1 MVCKQEDMYKQIK
14 YFSGL
19 NALRFFAAYFVVLH
33 HAEKI
38 RLKNGL
44 FNLKGFSIFNNG
56 GIAVTFFFVLS
67 GFLIS
72 YLLLREQKETHN
84 ISIKKFYVRRI
95 LRIWPLYFLL
105 VIIGTLII
113 PYFLNIIDNPYE
125 MPYTFKDVIFYYV
138 LFSPFM
144 VNILFGHHLL
154 EPLWSIGVE
163 ELFYIMWAPLFKFF
177 KKHLLAI
184 ILFVIALKIIILF
197 MIVEFEM
204 SSSLIKIVR
213 MLQFESMAIGGLAAY
228 IIHHRKKGIESSFI
242 FSRPIQ
248 VLLLSYI
255 LLKFVGVQFIIEK
268 SIFFD
273 YIYNTQIIS
282 QILLTCSFAWLI
294 INISI
299 NKKSLIKFDNNV
311 LNFLGKI
318 SYGIYMYHML
328 IIFGII
334 LILKDQLASI
344 SDVNASL
351 LFYFILTIGVIFV
364 SFISK
369 RVFEDYFLSLKGK
382 YRISQHTTKNKRH

>member
-1 MVCKQEDMYKQIK
+1 MYKQIK
-14 YFSGL
+14 YLSGL

-33 HAEKI
+33 HAEQI

-44 FNLKGFSIFNNG
+44 FNLKGFSVFNNG

-144 VNILFGHHLL
+144 VNVLFGHHLL

-204 SSSLIKIVR
+204 SSSLIKIAR
-213 MLQFESMAIGGLAAY
+213 MLQLESMAIGGLAAY
-228 IIHHRKKGIESSFI
+228 IIYHRKKGIESSFI

-255 LLKFVGVQFIIEK
+255 LLKFVGVQFITEK

-334 LILKDQLASI
+334 FILKDQLASI
-344 SDVNASL
+344 TDVNASL
-351 LFYFILTIGVIFV
+351 LF
-364 SFISK
+364 
-369 RVFEDYFLSLKGK
+369 
-382 YRISQHTTKNKRH
+382 

>member
-1 MVCKQEDMYKQIK
+1 MYKQIK
-14 YFSGL
+14 YLSGL

-33 HAEKI
+33 HAEQI

-44 FNLKGFSIFNNG
+44 FNLKGFSVFNNG

-125 MPYTFKDVIFYYV
+125 MPYTFKGVIFYYV
-138 LFSPFM
+138 LFSSFM
-144 VNILFGHHLL
+144 VNVLFGHHLL

-204 SSSLIKIVR
+204 SSSLIKIAR
-213 MLQFESMAIGGLAAY
+213 MLQLESMAIGGLAAY
-228 IIHHRKKGIESSFI
+228 IIYHRKKGIESSFI

-255 LLKFVGVQFIIEK
+255 LLKFVGVQFITEK

-334 LILKDQLASI
+334 FILKDQLASI
-344 SDVNASL
+344 TDVNASL

-369 RVFEDYFLSLKGK
+369 RVFEDCFLSLKGK

>member
-1 MVCKQEDMYKQIK
+1 MYKQIK
-14 YFSGL
+14 YLSGL

-33 HAEKI
+33 HAEQI

-44 FNLKGFSIFNNG
+44 FNLKGFSVFNNG

-144 VNILFGHHLL
+144 VNVLFGHHLL

-197 MIVEFEM
+197 MIVEFKM
-204 SSSLIKIVR
+204 SSSLIKIAR
-213 MLQFESMAIGGLAAY
+213 MLQLESMAIGGLAAY
-228 IIHHRKKGIESSFI
+228 IIYHRKKGIESSFI

-255 LLKFVGVQFIIEK
+255 LLKFVGVQFITEK

-334 LILKDQLASI
+334 FILKDQLASI
-344 SDVNASL
+344 TDVNASL